1 MQHSVVETWVFVFN
15 KSFKSSQGSWGGRGQ
30 LRATLELLQPVGLG
44 EWGHNLGPVGL
55 NVGWRGP
62 TCGVRTVWGCLG
74 TAQALAQY
82 YPGDVVVL
90 LTLVLKPGGV
100 LCTPSLTL
108 QVPLCLSSPLV
119 AAGGLHVLH
128 PQCPSWLLRASAG
141 HPRGKRM
148 HTGGKPSLNVPLPRS
163 HKKRAQRNTGSGI

>member
-1 MQHSVVETWVFVFN
+1 MGAQFGANGAEYGVEGPNLWGKDSV
-15 KSFKSSQGSWGGRGQ
+15 
-30 LRATLELLQPVGLG
+30 
-44 EWGHNLGPVGL
+44 
-55 NVGWRGP
+55 
-62 TCGVRTVWGCLG
+62 GVSGDSTS
-74 TAQALAQY
+74 LAQY

-128 PQCPSWLLRASAG
+128 PQCPSWLLKASAG

-148 HTGGKPSLNVPLPRS
+148 HPGGKLSLNVPLPRS
-163 HKKRAQRNTGSGI
+163 HKKKGTAEHGLRNINLIKI